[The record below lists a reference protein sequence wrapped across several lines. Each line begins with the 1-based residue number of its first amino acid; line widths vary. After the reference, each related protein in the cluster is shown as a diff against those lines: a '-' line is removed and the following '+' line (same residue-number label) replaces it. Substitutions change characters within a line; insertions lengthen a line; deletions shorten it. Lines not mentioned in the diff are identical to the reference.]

1 MNGGNQMVALNLR
14 CHTDGGHWLCATKAL
29 QLFLRQTKFT
39 MVEIFS
45 EGSIHNGLK
54 LFLEQPK
61 WTMGWNGFEATQIH
75 NGLKSFLK
83 AQFTMGWNC
92 FWYNTDLKWVE
103 IFSGCTHKDYPSCTY
118 FRNMTFACHWTS

>member
-14 CHTDGGHWLCATKAL
+14 CHTDGGHWLFATKAL

-83 AQFTMGWNC
+83 AQFTIVSDTTQIWNR
-92 FWYNTDLKWVE
+92 LKS
-103 IFSGCTHKDYPSCTY
+103 FLDAYPSC
-118 FRNMTFACHWTS
+118 S